1 MKTLRL
7 YGAGLL
13 VALLL
18 ALAACGTSG
27 GGSGGSG
34 GGGGGG
40 SSTTVT
46 VKQLGNGS
54 SLVYYRVG
62 SGNWQSLTLSG
73 GQGTFTA
80 TGEYEVA
87 ARCDYDYTL
96 HLFKAST
103 SYRNQVAFTCGNVSG
118 PSTRGVEFTVTLPSS
133 VGGVSPQNGDGV
145 FVGPDSPRTYTG
157 TNPVTVNAE
166 NLKTGAGSV
175 AITLHRP
182 SLSPSGIS
190 TTPYGYK
197 VVSLGASDTSVTVDG
212 SGWQGFTST
221 RSLSASMPAG
231 FQGGAFV
238 IHFRDTYLTS
248 AVVGLVVPS
257 GGSSVTSQYGLLPSG
272 GVYVGIYNAVKVDSF
287 GSPDTTLTVARDTGG
302 SDWSVTPPAP
312 WASGQFSVSGDT
324 LTFGRTDARAFNAEL
339 SGLAQRTGGTPV
351 NLQIFVQAAS
361 SGSTTY
367 RIPVVPGLDYE
378 LVNNPGTV
386 YFSLEALVR
395 DRGADL
401 YLLYLSGDLLGAP
414 GFPTEAELSGIDVA
428 IAEKRGVYSGSSYTL
443 P

>member
-18 ALAACGTSG
+18 VLAACGTSG

-40 SSTTVT
+40 PSTTVT

-62 SGNWQSLTLSG
+62 SGNWQPLTLSG

-103 SYRNQVAFTCGNVSG
+103 SYRNQVAFTCGSLSG
-118 PSTRGVEFTVTLPSS
+118 PITRNVDFTITLPSS

-145 FVGPDSPRTYTG
+145 FVGPDSPGTYTG
-157 TNPVTVNAE
+157 TNPVTVNARG
-166 NLKTGAGSV
+166 LKTGAGSV

-221 RSLSASMPAG
+221 RNLSASMPAG

-257 GGSSVTSQYGLLPSG
+257 GGSSFTSQYGLLPSG
-272 GVYVGIYNAVKVDSF
+272 GVYVGFYNAVKVDSF

-302 SDWSVTPPAP
+302 NDWSVTPPAP

-361 SGSTTY
+361 SGSTIY

-378 LVNNPGTV
+378 LVNNPDTV

-395 DRGADL
+395 DRGA
-401 YLLYLSGDLLGAP
+401 DLLGAP

-428 IAEKRGVYSGSSYTL
+428 IVEKRGVYSGSSYTL

>member
-18 ALAACGTSG
+18 ALAACGTS
-27 GGSGGSG
+27 
-34 GGGGGG
+34 GGGGG

-103 SYRNQVAFTCGNVSG
+103 SYRNQVAFTCGSVSG
-118 PSTRGVEFTVTLPSS
+118 PITRNVDFTITLPSS

-182 SLSPSGIS
+182 SLSPSAIS

-212 SGWQGFTST
+212 SGWQGFAST
-221 RSLSASMPAG
+221 RSLSASTPAG
-231 FQGGAFV
+231 FYQGGAFV

-257 GGSSVTSQYGLLPSG
+257 EGSSVTSRYGLLPSG
-272 GVYVGIYNAVKVDSF
+272 GVYVGFYNAVKLDSF
-287 GSPDTTLTVARDTGG
+287 GSFDTTLTVIRDTRGN
-302 SDWSVTPPAP
+302 DWSVTLPAP

-351 NLQIFVQAAS
+351 NLQIFVQAAP

-378 LVNNPGTV
+378 LVNNPDTV

-395 DRGADL
+395 DRGA
-401 YLLYLSGDLLGAP
+401 DLLGAP

-428 IAEKRGVYSGSSYTL
+428 IVEKRGVYSGSSYTL

>member
-133 VGGVSPQNGDGV
+133 VGGVSPQSGDGV
-145 FVGPDSPRTYTG
+145 FVGQSGGAYEG
-157 TNPVTVNAE
+157 TNPVTVYATG
-166 NLKTGAGSV
+166 LKTGAGSV

-221 RSLSASMPAG
+221 RSLSASTPAG
-231 FQGGAFV
+231 FYQGGAFV
-238 IHFRDTYLTS
+238 FHFRDAYLS
-248 AVVGLVVPS
+248 PAVVGLVGPS
-257 GGSSVTSQYGLLPSG
+257 EGSSVTSQYGLLPSG
-272 GVYVGIYNAVKVDSF
+272 GVYVGFYNAVKLDSF
-287 GSPDTTLTVARDTGG
+287 GFFDSTLTVIRDTRGN
-302 SDWSVTPPAP
+302 DWSVTLPAP
-312 WASGQFSVSGDT
+312 WASGRFSVSGNT
-324 LTFGRTDARAFNAEL
+324 LTFTRTDAKAFTVTFG
-339 SGLAQRTGGTPV
+339 GLVQRTGGMP
-351 NLQIFVQAAS
+351 LDLKIFVQAAS
-361 SGSTTY
+361 SGNTTY
-367 RIPVVPGLDYE
+367 QIPVVPGLDYG
-378 LVNNPGTV
+378 LINSPDTV
-386 YFSLEALVR
+386 RFLLQALVR

-401 YLLYLSGDLLGAP
+401 LVAP

-428 IAEKRGVYSGSSYTL
+428 IVEKRGVYSGSSYTL

>member
-1 MKTLRL
+1 
-7 YGAGLL
+7 
-13 VALLL
+13 
-18 ALAACGTSG
+18 
-27 GGSGGSG
+27 
-34 GGGGGG
+34 
-40 SSTTVT
+40 VT

-87 ARCDYDYTL
+87 ARCDDDYTL
-96 HLFKAST
+96 QLFKAST
-103 SYRNQVAFTCGNVSG
+103 SYRNQVAFTCGSLSG
-118 PSTRGVEFTVTLPSS
+118 PITRDVDFTITLPSN

-145 FVGPDSPRTYTG
+145 FVGPNSQGTYTG
-157 TNPVTVNAE
+157 TNPVTVNAQY
-166 NLKTGAGSV
+166 LKTGAGSV
-175 AITLHRP
+175 VVTLHRP

-197 VVSLGASDTSVTVDG
+197 VVSLGASDTSVTVDD
-212 SGWQGFTST
+212 SGWQGFAST
-221 RSLSASMPAG
+221 RSLSASTPAG
-231 FQGGAFV
+231 FYQGGAFV
-238 IHFRDTYLTS
+238 IHFRDAYLTS

-257 GGSSVTSQYGLLPSG
+257 EGSSVTSRYGLLSSG
-272 GVYVGIYNAVKVDSF
+272 GVYVGFYNAVKLDSF
-287 GSPDTTLTVARDTGG
+287 GSFDTTLTVIRDTRGN
-302 SDWSVTPPAP
+302 DWSVTPPTP

-324 LTFGRTDARAFNAEL
+324 LTFGRTDARAFNAKL
-339 SGLAQRTGGTPV
+339 SGLAQRTGGIPV

-378 LVNNPGTV
+378 LVNNPDTV

-395 DRGADL
+395 DRGA
-401 YLLYLSGDLLGAP
+401 DLLGAP